1 MMAILATYGFEPK
14 RFAADT
20 LWWGVGSLVWGYTA
34 EVRRVGKDLYE
45 VKYHTWYYDSYGEC
59 LEDREETHILH
70 GALML
75 AYLVERL
82 PVRSWSANRRGY

>member
-1 MMAILATYGFEPK
+1 MMAILAAYGFVPA
-14 RFAADT
+14 RYTADA

-34 EVRRVGKDLYE
+34 EVRCVGKDLYE

-59 LEDREETHILH
+59 VEDREETLVLH

-75 AYLVERL
+75 QYLVERL
-82 PVRSWSANRRGY
+82 PLRSWSANRRGY